1 MYDYCLPQHNLRD
14 PIRTKEKINRSGVV
28 AVVQFGVHGV
38 LNDVDAISAYSSAR
52 HFQIFAYSYAI
63 RSISENCF
71 S

>member
-14 PIRTKEKINRSGVV
+14 SLRTKEKLT

-38 LNDVDAISAYSSAR
+38 LNDVDAISTYSSAR
-52 HFQIFAYSYAI
+52 QFQIFVYSYAI

-71 S
+71 T